1 MTIRDLSSP
10 KILFFASF
18 LLFRGHKNMVRTM
31 DVEATGQFV
40 ASGSDDGTVKVWEAQ
55 TGYCLKTF
63 VVGKKQIIKS
73 VSWCPNKALSL
84 LAVAM
89 ENYVLLINAGVG
101 DKVRI
106 FM

>member
-1 MTIRDLSSP
+1 
-10 KILFFASF
+10 
-18 LLFRGHKNMVRTM
+18 MVRTM

-101 DKVRI
+101 DKVS